1 MAAPVASTPV
11 WASGTSLALSALSA
25 VGGAAIAVGWL
36 LSAQRSHLRQ
46 KLILGL
52 GLTDFT
58 QGVTTLIGS
67 ALQLS
72 GNPYRTNSPACNG
85 SGFIYQACVIA
96 NACWTLVIAAT
107 TYITLVHPFS
117 KCTAKLDSPYAFG
130 ATAAVVLVLAL
141 VPSIAITAEYDMV
154 NQGGLCWLK
163 TGTRSAQLTLFVPRA
178 TALVVVI
185 SLYTRLF
192 IFFRR
197 RDVGLLDSS
206 SDRRD
211 GDANEDDD
219 VDALEGRK
227 RLSVAS
233 LSARLAAWN
242 RRRSSDTVYTPA
254 PQHTRS
260 MALEA
265 IPASPIQFTQSFP
278 SRSRDPPP
286 PHDPD
291 LLAADPAPRP
301 FPTTTTPP
309 LSSSFADPVEL
320 RGERK
325 PSTVSFGGLDPHSSD
340 ESTAADGG
348 PGSRSGDSPPSGGAP
363 APPSS
368 TRSKRLSSAG
378 SSAFPAKLSRGGGGG
393 IDSRRGTGMG
403 SQPHQHSG
411 TGGGG
416 GRRMS
421 LSPRQINKRLSM
433 LMAVFPLA
441 YCALVAVA
449 VARLIQ
455 ELSTSKRPSTAL
467 SWASRFLINSIGAID
482 GILFVFVQQAFKW
495 WIKRDSRP

>member
-25 VGGAAIAVGWL
+25 IGGAAIAVGWL

-85 SGFIYQACVIA
+85 SGFIYQTCVIA

-107 TYITLVHPFS
+107 TYVTLVHPFS
-117 KCTAKLDSPYAFG
+117 KCTAKLESPYAFPV
-130 ATAAVVLVLAL
+130 TAATVLIIAL
-141 VPSIAITAEYDMV
+141 VPSIAITAQFDMV
-154 NQGGLCWLK
+154 NAGGLCWLK

-178 TALVVVI
+178 LALVVVI

-192 IFFRR
+192 VFFRR

-211 GDANEDDD
+211 GDDHDDD
-219 VDALEGRK
+219 LDAPGGLK

-233 LSARLAAWN
+233 ISARLAAWN

-278 SRSRDPPP
+278 SRSRDAPPP
-286 PHDPD
+286 PGSD
-291 LLAADPAPRP
+291 LLAPDAAPRP
-301 FPTTTTPP
+301 FPTSTPP
-309 LSSSFADPVEL
+309 LSSSSADPHEL

-340 ESTAADGG
+340 ESTAAEGG
-348 PGSRSGDSPPSGGAP
+348 AGSRSGDTPP

-368 TRSKRLSSAG
+368 TRSKRLSSGG
-378 SSAFPAKLSRGGGGG
+378 SSGFPAKLSRGGGGG
-393 IDSRRGTGMG
+393 RGGKGGTGTGTG
-403 SQPHQHSG
+403 SQAHQLSAG
-411 TGGGG
+411 SG

-421 LSPRQINKRLSM
+421 LSPRQVNKRLSM

-449 VARLIQ
+449 VARLIS
-455 ELSTSKRPSTAL
+455 ELADRRPSTAL

-482 GILFVFVQQAFKW
+482 GILFVFVQAAFKW
-495 WIKRDSRP
+495 WCKRDSRP